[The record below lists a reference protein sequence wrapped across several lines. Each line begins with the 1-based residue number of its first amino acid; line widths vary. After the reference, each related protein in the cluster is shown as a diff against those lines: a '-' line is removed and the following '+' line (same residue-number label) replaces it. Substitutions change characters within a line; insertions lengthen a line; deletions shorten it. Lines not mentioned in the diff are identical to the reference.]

1 MVSVLARGKIF
12 YLKEMYCVSYFTG
25 KFNFQPSYPSIADDV
40 NHKAK
45 KMNGASCTMPGMS
58 GTTTMQG
65 KFKKR
70 GQQGGARKGD
80 SAGGAGE
87 NK

>member
-1 MVSVLARGKIF
+1 
-12 YLKEMYCVSYFTG
+12 
-25 KFNFQPSYPSIADDV
+25 
-40 NHKAK
+40 
-45 KMNGASCTMPGMS
+45 MNGASCTMPGMS

-80 SAGGAGE
+80 SGEDAGE
-87 NK
+87 NR